1 MDAEMFSTDGGWSKP
16 SWMSTQTHGLT
27 RPALPASAT
36 DAAAYAAH
44 KDFAVMKAAHWFKVL
59 CWVSIVIM
67 VMLVIINIL
76 GVFDSL
82 QQIVYRFINKGKT
95 GNFTQK
101 EGLQWLGA
109 STDIVR
115 GDYENNQ
122 DSLAEK
128 AAKRDASIT
137 DLSAPVKAT
146 FATREKMTPE
156 EEALKKM
163 GQ

>member
-1 MDAEMFSTDGGWSKP
+1 MDAEMFSTDGGWKP
-16 SWMSTQTHGLT
+16 SWMNTQTHGLT

-67 VMLVIINIL
+67 IMLVIMNL
-76 GVFDSL
+76 ASMADS
-82 QQIVYRFINKGKT
+82 ISAIIDRARGKKS
-95 GNFTQK
+95 FTQK